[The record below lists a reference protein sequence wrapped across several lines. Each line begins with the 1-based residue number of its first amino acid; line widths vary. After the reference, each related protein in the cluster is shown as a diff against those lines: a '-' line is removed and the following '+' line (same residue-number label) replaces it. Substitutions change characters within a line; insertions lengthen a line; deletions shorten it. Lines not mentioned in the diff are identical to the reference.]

1 MALTRDQF
9 FWNAFTTHAKL
20 TSDAAELV
28 EQMLERPG
36 EAAEIYRQIERLE
49 SDGDKITHEVIVT
62 LHQTWITPLD
72 REWIHGL
79 ISTLD
84 DVLDFIDSAGE
95 RFTLYEI
102 SHARPD
108 ALELAKVLRAAAAD
122 MSTAVAALTNLK
134 QDSKLLELCGSISR
148 HERQADRIFRRS
160 LARLFKENTE
170 PLELMKWRDVYE
182 SIESSCDRIEDVA
195 HIIEGI
201 VLEHA

>member
-1 MALTRDQF
+1 MALTRDDF
-9 FWNAFTTHAKL
+9 FWNAFIAHAKL
-20 TSDAAELV
+20 TSDSAALL
-28 EQMLERPG
+28 EQMLERPQ
-36 EAAEIYRQIERLE
+36 EATELYRQIERLE
-49 SDGDKITHEVIVT
+49 ADGDKITHEVITT

-102 SHARPD
+102 EGSRPD
-108 ALELAKVLRAAAAD
+108 ALELAKVLRAAAAE
-122 MSTAVAALTNLK
+122 MTTAVAALPKLK
-134 QDSKLLELCGSISR
+134 DGPALLALCAALGR
-148 HERQADRIFRRS
+148 HERQADRIFRRGI
-160 LARLFKENTE
+160 ADLFKQKTE

-182 SIESSCDRIEDVA
+182 ALEASCDRIEDVA